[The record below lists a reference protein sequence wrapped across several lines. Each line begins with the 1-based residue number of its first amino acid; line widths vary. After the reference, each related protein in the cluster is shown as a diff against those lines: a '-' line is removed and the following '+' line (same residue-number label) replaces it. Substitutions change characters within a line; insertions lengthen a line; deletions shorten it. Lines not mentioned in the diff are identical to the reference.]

1 MCLQQ
6 EERSVL
12 FLFVMNSFE
21 NQINTAIKKISK
33 ANRQP
38 DAEKIF
44 KTITKESA
52 SDLTLDEVQ

>member
-1 MCLQQ
+1 
-6 EERSVL
+6 
-12 FLFVMNSFE
+12 MNSFG

>member
-1 MCLQQ
+1 
-6 EERSVL
+6 
-12 FLFVMNSFE
+12 MNSFG

-33 ANRQP
+33 ANRQL